1 MVHNYGIMM
10 GTTWTQKFTYK
21 PDSCIQANVM
31 YLQGSNS
38 TNIYA
43 VGYIMYG
50 NDNRNWYG
58 FILHYNGSDWSET
71 YRADHASEF
80 GKIKIDNSNPYVLEY
95 KLSPTHY
102 MGDDSISF
110 YQLINNRTVKLLY
123 TNCLD
128 SIGGSGMINTIGNQV
143 YFIIS
148 HDVYKYEYIN
158 DVTGRFVKCFSF
170 PEQDFGNSVYGRNEK
185 DIFVRLNSGLSHY
198 NGTDVQTLI
207 QFSNSLTGINFEPTI
222 FDNDVFFCVSDDEN
236 GINMILHGKL
246 KQ

>member
-1 MVHNYGIMM
+1 MFHYDGIKWARWNGYTGWSNRALYGLSQNDIWLSGDGAQLWHYD

-185 DIFVRLNSGLSHY
+185 DIFVPIKFRAIALQWNRRPNLN
-198 NGTDVQTLI
+198 
-207 QFSNSLTGINFEPTI
+207 TI
-222 FDNDVFFCVSDDEN
+222 FE
-236 GINMILHGKL
+236 
-246 KQ
+246 